1 MVKTPPFHGVNVGS
15 NPAGVTIFFG
25 RLAQLGERLPYKQD
39 VSGSSPLSPTRL
51 QHIRK
56 DVLFCFICRQDEP
69 LRGTA
74 ETGQK
79 SMQCSLVYNI
89 TGFRHRRGPATGDAL
104 HRNHWLWCQIQG
116 GGKRRSG
123 ATSIDDNAVDDSIA
137 GEADR
142 RSSPAAGPYTHL
154 RVAELLQMRF
164 TA

>member
-1 MVKTPPFHGVNVGS
+1 M
-15 NPAGVTIFFG
+15 
-25 RLAQLGERLPYKQD
+25 
-39 VSGSSPLSPTRL
+39 
-51 QHIRK
+51 
-56 DVLFCFICRQDEP
+56 LFCFICGQDEP

-104 HRNHWLWCQIQG
+104 HRNHWLWCQTQG

-142 RSSPAAGPYTHL
+142 RSSPAAGFTRICASQSSFKCSSLLSKARYRPLGYSTSGRMCCFVLYADRMNHWRGTAETIIWNKLPYI
-154 RVAELLQMRF
+154 EN
-164 TA
+164 

>member
-1 MVKTPPFHGVNVGS
+1 MLGDVFN
-15 NPAGVTIFFG
+15 
-25 RLAQLGERLPYKQD
+25 RL
-39 VSGSSPLSPTRL
+39 
-51 QHIRK
+51 
-56 DVLFCFICRQDEP
+56 ICGQDEP

-116 GGKRRSG
+116 GGRRRSG